1 MMKFRLKP
9 YIFLVCAVLLY
20 ISCGPK
26 IYKAPDFT
34 RQTRG
39 HKIVA
44 ILPSDVTI
52 RLRPNQAAKYT
63 QEQLLSMEKETGFEI
78 QNAIYLWLLKRS
90 VKYEYT
96 VKFQDVNKTN
106 AKLKDLNIGV
116 DELPSYDLQKLANE
130 LQVDA
135 LISNSTYMDKPMSEG
150 AAIVVGALLGSWG
163 ATNKVKTNISINDAD
178 SGELLWK
185 YDYQFSGSIGST
197 PDNLVTSLMRN
208 ASRKFPYQIHR

>member
-1 MMKFRLKP
+1 MVLRLHP
-9 YIFLVCAVLLY
+9 CIYLASLFLLC
-20 ISCGPK
+20 ISCGPR
-26 IYKAPDFT
+26 IYQAPDFT

-63 QEQLLSMEKETGFEI
+63 QEQLSSMEKETGFEI

-90 VKYEYT
+90 AKYEYT
-96 VKFQDVNKTN
+96 VKFQDINKTN
-106 AKLKDLNIGV
+106 SKLKELNIEI
-116 DELPSYDLQKLANE
+116 DELNSYDLQRLANE

-163 ATNKVKTNISINDAD
+163 ATNKVKTTISINDAD
-178 SGELLWK
+178 SGDLLWK

-208 ASRKFPYQIHR
+208 ASRKFPYQINR

>member
-1 MMKFRLKP
+1 MKFRLKP
-9 YIFLVCAVLLY
+9 YIFLVSAVLLY
-20 ISCGPK
+20 ISCGPR
-26 IYKAPDFT
+26 IYQAPDFT

-63 QEQLLSMEKETGFEI
+63 REQLLSMEKDTGFEI

>member
-1 MMKFRLKP
+1 MKFRLKP
-9 YIFLVCAVLLY
+9 YIFLVSAVLLY
-20 ISCGPK
+20 ISCGPR
-26 IYKAPDFT
+26 IYQAPDFT

>member
-1 MMKFRLKP
+1 MKFRLKP